1 MKATLFPQTHLS
13 PSSSVQCAKLLS
25 ATWWRCW
32 WKKLTTGN
40 ADEIFQKKKKNKHLN
55 YWFICSF
62 TNLSFR
68 SVSLLWDLGVFHSPC
83 ICLCLLRTSRPRAES
98 WLGDAPASCLP
109 FPNSKNLNEPA
120 REDQWHTLPALPTLL
135 PWQYPAT
142 SSSYSAAICSRFRVY
157 QMIHDTGEKNN

>member
-1 MKATLFPQTHLS
+1 MKATLFPQMHLS

-40 ADEIFQKKKKNKHLN
+40 ADEVFQKKNHHLN

-83 ICLCLLRTSRPRAES
+83 ICLCLPGTSRPRAES
-98 WLGDAPASCLP
+98 WLGETPASCLP